1 MAAQIFET
9 QMTADVSNLVQG
21 MNTVKTSLSEVEKAA
36 NAIVASFEKLEKF
49 DFSKLGKTTNNIKT
63 NAEAAI
69 PTVSTAAGTIVSPSG
84 SKNRQFKAAQ
94 EAVVAAAKQQV
105 ELEAA
110 LTSHEEALAK
120 RKRAEAEYIKER
132 TKYTAEIVATEAKT
146 AQARADK
153 AAFKNSDE
161 NKRLISAV
169 AKKEEILTEGGY
181 YKYKAKHPE
190 LFATGGQYH
199 SKAIMGQRAL
209 NAVGDAIS
217 SSNLIG
223 GKLLGSVMNIAGSFL
238 RSPVAGVAEIF
249 KQLGTSIVRLADD
262 ASKAYAQIESVKT
275 QLEVVFSS
283 RTQANDMFREL
294 SEYAVKSPF
303 GVEETSEIAILL
315 RQSGVYASNLL
326 DTLRMIGDTAG
337 GNMEK
342 MKRIANN
349 YAQIVSI
356 GKASMLDMRQ
366 FAYAG
371 IPIFEAVSEELGVSQ
386 SRLRE
391 LISDGQVTSEIIE
404 KVFKNLT
411 GVNGIFENATEKGA
425 KTLKARLQNLAD
437 AKQLAMSSIGEWG
450 ADIGRN
456 VGNDSILNNLVTGVE
471 NIYNLLYKWKSEDNT
486 KRNVK
491 AIDNRDIRID
501 FLKEL
506 VATNKKLGNLEYV
519 KMIEKELNELSSN
532 KYIEADRAV
541 FEERYKSIEEPVA
554 AILNKYLGNQ
564 FGDGGR
570 RIETASIDEL
580 EAELKNLRARRN
592 EAYRRGGDYMT
603 DSEAKLLDKDV
614 KALKKAIKEINR
626 MDDRLKQA
634 HSEVSV
640 INAQQLAYDTGKSKA
655 NESSSMYTSAQEL
668 VSIFMNSE
676 EEKKRRD
683 EEHLKVLKTT
693 QEELK
698 KISKYVDKSGTVN
711 LSELTGTQFLDY
723 KSKGFVSPGTK
734 LNVVD
739 SDASFEDK
747 TEQRTALLNQMSWA
761 ITEAKKELGGIENGK
776 SAERLDKMLD
786 ELKSIK
792 HNDRFFKRFPN
803 LFDDALRYLTTKEKH
818 SRNSKPYSNAIDLLN
833 SGTLSWEVPIDGL
846 NANLDDKNNDKLK
859 LEPIFIPLWKRI
871 LGAFTGVTPNVMK
884 SSAGTMDLYKNEVM
898 PRQTAKAVFADIL
911 RAGGNVSDVQRF
923 LSSNGTRKQLRGDSG
938 FTYQIDWKDVNK
950 NLKDFALQL
959 RSTTS
964 FINSYK
970 SSLESQ
976 YEAYIGIMSE
986 GISASET
993 QDIKSAKLVTAEKF
1007 ERITKDAGE
1016 QFVNAFGEELR
1027 NGDGE
1032 IVIKIENGIAYGKS
1046 GEKLQNQNIVL
1057 TGNIFRIIEKELPEI
1072 RKEIA
1077 KADKTALQSTVLS
1090 NSVGKTKSLMYGN
1103 AVALSALNNPKTAG
1117 IINENK
1123 DEINKYL
1130 DTRLADILREKNHI
1144 PETTAVTDEDV
1155 NTAIASGTITVSDI
1169 TTAIKSALR
1178 DVFGNTVFAQ
1188 NLATA
1193 ATQESLSQDLAF
1205 VSSVNALGPKTDKPK
1220 LADGFFNYIFGEDVL
1235 KAVGLGYKN
1244 LDSINY
1250 DAIDSTRGRTRAEAF
1265 RLRNTSDLN
1274 NPVDTSK
1281 LEELGA
1287 DKDALAVL
1295 NDPNATYKERLDVLN
1310 EIADTN
1316 ERITAESLKQSIAEQ
1331 SIQSAVENFKDSVK
1345 SIAKDTATKAFTGTF
1360 AAMGESLVTGAD
1372 AAELMGDNL
1381 KEVGASMLKNLGSV
1395 MQTTGLQMAGAFAL
1409 EHNWAG
1415 VAGGLAIAAAGG
1427 FAEGIG
1433 SGLLSGRDNSD
1444 DKDDD
1449 KTSKLESL
1457 ADKIADLLEQAR
1469 IDADYYEKNLRHKT
1483 ALGINAGY
1491 SNKVTSVND
1500 AVITPQGKVISTAPD
1515 DYLIATKTPETLGGT
1530 GQVNVQPKVNI
1541 VVNKNTRANVD
1552 VSVTQQIEP
1561 DGTVQVVAMIEDIV
1575 GQYIGSRRS
1584 DDAFAARNAILQ
1596 GRKSVM

>member
-1 MAAQIFET
+1 MAAQTFET

-21 MNTVKTSLSEVEKAA
+21 MNTVKTSLGEVEKAA

-63 NAEAAI
+63 NIKAAV
-69 PTVSTAAGTIVSPSG
+69 PSVSTAAGTIVSPGG
-84 SKNRQFKAAQ
+84 SRNQQFKAAQ
-94 EAVVAAAKQQV
+94 EAVIAAAEQQTKR
-105 ELEAA
+105 EAA
-110 LTSHEEALAK
+110 LAAHERALAK
-120 RKRAEAEYIKER
+120 QKRAEAEYIKER
-132 TKYTAEIVATEAKT
+132 AKHTAEIVATEAKN
-146 AQARADK
+146 AQARADN
-153 AAFKNSDE
+153 AAFKNSDAH
-161 NKRLISAV
+161 KKHISAL
-169 AKKEEILTEGGY
+169 AEKEEKLIEGDY
-181 YKYKAKHPE
+181 YDYKAKHPE

-209 NAVGDAIS
+209 NAVGDALS

-223 GKLLGSVMNIAGSFL
+223 GKLLGSVMNLAGSFL

-391 LISDGQVTSEIIE
+391 LISDGQITSEIIE

-437 AKQLAMSSIGEWG
+437 AKQLAMSAIGEWG

-456 VGNDSILNNLVTGVE
+456 VGNDSILNNLVTVTE

-506 VATNKKLGNLEYV
+506 VARNKKLGNLEYV
-519 KMIEKELNELSSN
+519 KMLEKELNELSSN

-554 AILNKYLGNQ
+554 AILNKYFGNQ

-570 RIETASIDEL
+570 RIETASIDDL
-580 EAELKNLRARRN
+580 EAELKTLRIKRN
-592 EAYRRGGDYMT
+592 EAYHRGGDYMT
-603 DSEAKLLDKDV
+603 DTEARLLDRDV

-626 MDDRLKQA
+626 MDNRLKQA

-698 KISKYVDKSGTVN
+698 KISKHVDKSGTVN
-711 LSELTGTQFLDY
+711 LTELTGTQFLDY

-761 ITEAKKELGGIENGK
+761 ITEAKKELGGIDNGK
-776 SAERLDKMLD
+776 PAERLDKMLD

-792 HNDRFFKRFPN
+792 HNDRF
-803 LFDDALRYLTTKEKH
+803 
-818 SRNSKPYSNAIDLLN
+818 
-833 SGTLSWEVPIDGL
+833 
-846 NANLDDKNNDKLK
+846 
-859 LEPIFIPLWKRI
+859 
-871 LGAFTGVTPNVMK
+871 
-884 SSAGTMDLYKNEVM
+884 
-898 PRQTAKAVFADIL
+898 
-911 RAGGNVSDVQRF
+911 
-923 LSSNGTRKQLRGDSG
+923 
-938 FTYQIDWKDVNK
+938 
-950 NLKDFALQL
+950 
-959 RSTTS
+959 RS
-964 FINSYK
+964 
-970 SSLESQ
+970 
-976 YEAYIGIMSE
+976 
-986 GISASET
+986 
-993 QDIKSAKLVTAEKF
+993 
-1007 ERITKDAGE
+1007 
-1016 QFVNAFGEELR
+1016 
-1027 NGDGE
+1027 
-1032 IVIKIENGIAYGKS
+1032 
-1046 GEKLQNQNIVL
+1046 
-1057 TGNIFRIIEKELPEI
+1057 
-1072 RKEIA
+1072 
-1077 KADKTALQSTVLS
+1077 
-1090 NSVGKTKSLMYGN
+1090 
-1103 AVALSALNNPKTAG
+1103 
-1117 IINENK
+1117 
-1123 DEINKYL
+1123 
-1130 DTRLADILREKNHI
+1130 
-1144 PETTAVTDEDV
+1144 
-1155 NTAIASGTITVSDI
+1155 
-1169 TTAIKSALR
+1169 
-1178 DVFGNTVFAQ
+1178 
-1188 NLATA
+1188 
-1193 ATQESLSQDLAF
+1193 
-1205 VSSVNALGPKTDKPK
+1205 
-1220 LADGFFNYIFGEDVL
+1220 
-1235 KAVGLGYKN
+1235 
-1244 LDSINY
+1244 
-1250 DAIDSTRGRTRAEAF
+1250 
-1265 RLRNTSDLN
+1265 
-1274 NPVDTSK
+1274 
-1281 LEELGA
+1281 
-1287 DKDALAVL
+1287 
-1295 NDPNATYKERLDVLN
+1295 
-1310 EIADTN
+1310 
-1316 ERITAESLKQSIAEQ
+1316 
-1331 SIQSAVENFKDSVK
+1331 
-1345 SIAKDTATKAFTGTF
+1345 
-1360 AAMGESLVTGAD
+1360 
-1372 AAELMGDNL
+1372 
-1381 KEVGASMLKNLGSV
+1381 
-1395 MQTTGLQMAGAFAL
+1395 
-1409 EHNWAG
+1409 
-1415 VAGGLAIAAAGG
+1415 
-1427 FAEGIG
+1427 
-1433 SGLLSGRDNSD
+1433 
-1444 DKDDD
+1444 
-1449 KTSKLESL
+1449 
-1457 ADKIADLLEQAR
+1457 
-1469 IDADYYEKNLRHKT
+1469 
-1483 ALGINAGY
+1483 
-1491 SNKVTSVND
+1491 
-1500 AVITPQGKVISTAPD
+1500 
-1515 DYLIATKTPETLGGT
+1515 
-1530 GQVNVQPKVNI
+1530 
-1541 VVNKNTRANVD
+1541 
-1552 VSVTQQIEP
+1552 
-1561 DGTVQVVAMIEDIV
+1561 
-1575 GQYIGSRRS
+1575 
-1584 DDAFAARNAILQ
+1584 
-1596 GRKSVM
+1596 